1 MNVVEPIYV
10 FGHKNPDTDSVTGAI
25 SYAYLKNKLG
35 VNAVPKVLG
44 SLSKETEFVL
54 NYFNVPRPAYLNDV
68 KVQLKDVNFHKNYVL
83 NENKPIIDA
92 FNVMNVNA
100 ITGLPLVDDN
110 RMFKGYVSL
119 KEIAADM
126 IYNENLLVDTD
137 FLNLVK
143 VLDSTDYM
151 MFDNHITGYA
161 HAATFDDETFINNI
175 ELDHESIL
183 ITGDREKLIEHAIE
197 RGVKLIIL
205 IKNRSLS
212 KRLRSLAQK
221 KHINIISSPK
231 SSFKIAR
238 VLCLANPIKTIK
250 RGQATVYFNELDY
263 LTYFNDETSKLK
275 HTNYPIVNNKGV
287 CLGMLRTIEA
297 HEVKRKK
304 VILVDHNMSSQSVDG
319 LYESDIVE
327 IIDHHNIGDINT
339 SMPINFRNMSVGSV
353 NTIIHELYKENGV
366 KIPSSI
372 AGLMLSGI
380 ISDTLLLQ
388 SPTTTELDRAVAK
401 SLAKIAKV
409 DIKKYGIEMLES
421 GVDIKGLSAN
431 EIIYKDF
438 KTYKI
443 NDHPMSIGQVFTTD
457 YKLFKDREGE
467 LIEELN
473 QIARNHEYAVC
484 ALFVTNFL
492 TNDSNI
498 LFSDNSKRILEQ
510 AYNKSDL
517 KEGAILKNVVSRK
530 KQMVPCI
537 MDVVEHL

>member
-1 MNVVEPIYV
+1 MEPIYV
-10 FGHKNPDTDSVTGAI
+10 FGHKNPDTDSVCGAI

-35 VNAVPKVLG
+35 VKAEPRVIGEIN
-44 SLSKETEFVL
+44 KETEYVL
-54 NYFNVPRPAYLNDV
+54 KCFKIEVPHYLNDV
-68 KVQLKDVNFHKNYVL
+68 KVQLKDVNFHKNYLL

-92 FNVMNVNA
+92 FNVMNLNA

-110 RMFKGYVSL
+110 KKFKGYVSL

-137 FLNLVK
+137 FINLVN
-143 VLDSTDYM
+143 VLDAKEYLKYD
-151 MFDNHITGYA
+151 DHITGYA

-175 ELDHESIL
+175 ELDKESIL
-183 ITGDREKLIEHAIE
+183 IVGDREKLIEHAINK
-197 RGVKLIIL
+197 GVKMIIL
-205 IKNRSLS
+205 VKNRPLS
-212 KRLRSLAQK
+212 SRLKHLAVK
-221 KHINIISSPK
+221 NKINVIISPK
-231 SSFKIAR
+231 SSFKVAR

-250 RGQATVYFNELDY
+250 RGQETIYFNEQDY

-287 CLGMLRTIEA
+287 CLGMLRTIDA

-304 VILVDHNMSSQSVDG
+304 VILVDHNMTSQSIDG
-319 LYESDIVE
+319 LYESEILE

-339 SMPINFRNMSVGSV
+339 SAPINFRNMSVGSV
-353 NTIIHELYKENGV
+353 NTIIYLMYKENGIR
-366 KIPSSI
+366 IPQNI

-388 SPTTTELDRAVAK
+388 SPTTTELDKVVARF
-401 SLAKIAKV
+401 LAHTAKV
-409 DIKKYGIEMLES
+409 NMKKYGLDMLSS
-421 GVDIKGLSAN
+421 GVDIKGLTAN
-431 EIIYKDF
+431 EIVYRDF

-443 NDHPMSIGQVFTTD
+443 NDHSMAIGQVFTTD
-457 YKLFKDREGE
+457 YKMYKERENE
-467 LIEELN
+467 LVEELN
-473 QIARNHEYAVC
+473 RLAANNSFSVC

-498 LFSDNSKRILEQ
+498 LYSENSKRILEQ
-510 AYNKSDL
+510 AYNINEL
-517 KEGAILKNVVSRK
+517 HEGDVIKNVVSRK

>member
-1 MNVVEPIYV
+1 MEPIYV
-10 FGHKNPDTDSVTGAI
+10 FGHKNPDTDSVCGAI

-35 VNAVPKVLG
+35 VKAEPRVIGEIN
-44 SLSKETEFVL
+44 KETEYVL
-54 NYFNVPRPAYLNDV
+54 KYFKIEVPHYLNDV
-68 KVQLKDVNFHKNYVL
+68 KVQLKDVNFHKNYLL

-92 FNVMNVNA
+92 FNVMNLNA

-110 RMFKGYVSL
+110 KKFKGYVSL

-137 FLNLVK
+137 FINLVN
-143 VLDSTDYM
+143 VLDAKEYLKYD
-151 MFDNHITGYA
+151 DHITGYA

-175 ELDHESIL
+175 ELDKESIL
-183 ITGDREKLIEHAIE
+183 IVGDREKLIEHAINK
-197 RGVKLIIL
+197 GVKMIIL
-205 IKNRSLS
+205 VKNRPLS
-212 KRLRSLAQK
+212 SRLKHLAVK
-221 KHINIISSPK
+221 NKINVIISPK
-231 SSFKIAR
+231 SSFKVAR

-250 RGQATVYFNELDY
+250 RGQETIYFNEQDY

-287 CLGMLRTIEA
+287 CLGMLRTIDA

-304 VILVDHNMSSQSVDG
+304 VILVDHNMTSQSIDG
-319 LYESDIVE
+319 LYESEILE

-339 SMPINFRNMSVGSV
+339 SAPINFRNMSVGSV
-353 NTIIHELYKENGV
+353 NTIIYLMYKENGIR
-366 KIPSSI
+366 IPQNI

-388 SPTTTELDRAVAK
+388 SPTTTELDKVVA
-401 SLAKIAKV
+401 STLAHTAKV
-409 DIKKYGIEMLES
+409 NMKKYGLDMLSS
-421 GVDIKGLSAN
+421 GVDIKGLTAN
-431 EIIYKDF
+431 EIVYRDF

-443 NDHPMSIGQVFTTD
+443 NDHSMAIGQVFTTD
-457 YKLFKDREGE
+457 YKMYKERENE
-467 LIEELN
+467 LVEELN
-473 QIARNHEYAVC
+473 RLAANNSFLVC

-498 LFSDNSKRILEQ
+498 LYSENSKRILEQ
-510 AYNKSDL
+510 AYNINEL
-517 KEGAILKNVVSRK
+517 HEGDVIKNVVSRK

>member
-1 MNVVEPIYV
+1 MEPIYV
-10 FGHKNPDTDSVTGAI
+10 FGHKNPDTDSVCGAI

-35 VNAVPKVLG
+35 VKAEPRVIGEIN
-44 SLSKETEFVL
+44 KETEYVL
-54 NYFNVPRPAYLNDV
+54 KYFKIEVPHYLNDV
-68 KVQLKDVNFHKNYVL
+68 KVQLKDVNFHKNYLL

-92 FNVMNVNA
+92 FNVMNLNA

-110 RMFKGYVSL
+110 KKFKGYVSL

-137 FLNLVK
+137 FINLVN
-143 VLDSTDYM
+143 VLDAKEYLKYD
-151 MFDNHITGYA
+151 DHITGYA

-175 ELDHESIL
+175 ELDKESIL
-183 ITGDREKLIEHAIE
+183 IVGDREKLIEHAINK
-197 RGVKLIIL
+197 GVKMIIL
-205 IKNRSLS
+205 VKNRPLS
-212 KRLRSLAQK
+212 SRLKHLAVK
-221 KHINIISSPK
+221 NKINVIISPK
-231 SSFKIAR
+231 SSFKVAR

-250 RGQATVYFNELDY
+250 RGQETIYFNEQDY

-287 CLGMLRTIEA
+287 CLGMLRTIDA

-304 VILVDHNMSSQSVDG
+304 VILVDHNMTSQSIDG
-319 LYESDIVE
+319 LYESEILE

-339 SMPINFRNMSVGSV
+339 SAPINFRNMSVGSV
-353 NTIIHELYKENGV
+353 NTIIYLMYKENGIR
-366 KIPSSI
+366 IPQNI

-388 SPTTTELDRAVAK
+388 SPTTTELDKVVA
-401 SLAKIAKV
+401 STLAHTAKLSM
-409 DIKKYGIEMLES
+409 KKYGLDMLSS
-421 GVDIKGLSAN
+421 GVDIKGFTAN
-431 EIIYKDF
+431 EIVYRDF

-443 NDHPMSIGQVFTTD
+443 NDHSMAIGQVFTTD
-457 YKLFKDREGE
+457 YKMYKERENE
-467 LIEELN
+467 LVEELN
-473 QIARNHEYAVC
+473 RLAANNSFLVC

-498 LFSDNSKRILEQ
+498 LYSENSKRILEQ
-510 AYNKSDL
+510 AYNINEL
-517 KEGAILKNVVSRK
+517 HEGDVIKNVVSRK

>member
-1 MNVVEPIYV
+1 MEPIYV
-10 FGHKNPDTDSVTGAI
+10 FGHKNPDTDSVCGAI

-35 VNAVPKVLG
+35 VKAEPRVIGEIN
-44 SLSKETEFVL
+44 KETEYVL
-54 NYFNVPRPAYLNDV
+54 KYFKIEVPHYLNDV
-68 KVQLKDVNFHKNYVL
+68 KVQLKDVNFHKNYLL

-92 FNVMNVNA
+92 FNVMNLNA

-110 RMFKGYVSL
+110 KKFKGYVSL

-126 IYNENLLVDTD
+126 IYNENLLVDTN
-137 FLNLVK
+137 FINLVN
-143 VLDSTDYM
+143 VLDAKEYLKYD
-151 MFDNHITGYA
+151 DHITGYA

-175 ELDHESIL
+175 ELDKESIL
-183 ITGDREKLIEHAIE
+183 IVGDREKLIEHAINK
-197 RGVKLIIL
+197 GVKMIIL
-205 IKNRSLS
+205 VKNRPLS
-212 KRLRSLAQK
+212 SRLKHLAVK
-221 KHINIISSPK
+221 NKINVIISPK
-231 SSFKIAR
+231 SSFKVAR

-250 RGQATVYFNELDY
+250 RGQETIYFNEQDY

-287 CLGMLRTIEA
+287 CLGMLRTIDA

-304 VILVDHNMSSQSVDG
+304 VILVDHNMTSQSIDG
-319 LYESDIVE
+319 LYESEILE

-339 SMPINFRNMSVGSV
+339 SAPINFRNMSVGSV
-353 NTIIHELYKENGV
+353 NTIIYLMYKENGIR
-366 KIPSSI
+366 IPQNI

-388 SPTTTELDRAVAK
+388 SPTTTELDKVVA
-401 SLAKIAKV
+401 SNLAHTAKV
-409 DIKKYGIEMLES
+409 NMKKYGLDMLSS
-421 GVDIKGLSAN
+421 GVDIKGLTAN
-431 EIIYKDF
+431 EIVYRDF

-443 NDHPMSIGQVFTTD
+443 NDHSMAIGQVFTTD
-457 YKLFKDREGE
+457 FKMYKERENE
-467 LIEELN
+467 LVEELN
-473 QIARNHEYAVC
+473 RLAANNSFSVC

-498 LFSDNSKRILEQ
+498 LYSENSKRILEQ
-510 AYNKSDL
+510 AYNINEL
-517 KEGAILKNVVSRK
+517 HEGDVIKNVVSRK